1 MNSPTEFGEEVLVG
15 AYLHGWTEGS
25 FVACAVSGVLGGI
38 SLLFTEKAVVGIV
51 LIGLG
56 FVLSGISILF
66 YYGCKIA
73 TRGIILLTKKL
84 ALSVKK
90 CFVRKD
96 KYNG

>member
-1 MNSPTEFGEEVLVG
+1 MLSLYASVWSVIVSLWAVFV
-15 AYLHGWTEGS
+15 S